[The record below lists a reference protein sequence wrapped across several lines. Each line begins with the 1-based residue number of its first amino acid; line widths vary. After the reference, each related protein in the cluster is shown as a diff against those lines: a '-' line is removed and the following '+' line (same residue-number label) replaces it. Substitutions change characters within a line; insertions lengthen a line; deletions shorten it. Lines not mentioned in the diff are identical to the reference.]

1 MDKMKSTAKKLGVF
15 FRILEIVS
23 IIAWIM
29 ALVGVAIALVGVIF
43 KMDPEVIGTGY
54 GSLELGFVEL
64 QVAGNQIPDINL
76 LLLQIAIVMALSAV
90 FMVVMWQTF
99 KQVRKLLVPMIQ
111 GEPFHGVVGA
121 GLKKLALMSVIL
133 GVLGNAVI
141 LVEQLFSVHTF
152 DIPNLLLSDK
162 ITHVTTNFEFD
173 LTFLVLAAV
182 LLLMSYVF
190 RYGEELQQLS
200 DETL

>member
-1 MDKMKSTAKKLGVF
+1 MDKMKSTAKKLDVF

-90 FMVVMWQTF
+90 F
-99 KQVRKLLVPMIQ
+99 LL
-111 GEPFHGVVGA
+111 HW
-121 GLKKLALMSVIL
+121 K
-133 GVLGNAVI
+133 
-141 LVEQLFSVHTF
+141 
-152 DIPNLLLSDK
+152 
-162 ITHVTTNFEFD
+162 
-173 LTFLVLAAV
+173 
-182 LLLMSYVF
+182 
-190 RYGEELQQLS
+190 YGS
-200 DETL
+200 